1 MPDVIQNCK
10 TLDAFCQKQCN
21 ASFPP
26 YSRDGIG
33 RSLRYASFARVGKA
47 TMKYPRQRVPA
58 SGSLTGFDDRDF
70 RTRTLNMAVLNSLN
84 AMNVSGGRWR
94 TIARRN
100 LFFFIRF
107 ASALV
112 C

>member
-1 MPDVIQNCK
+1 
-10 TLDAFCQKQCN
+10 L
-21 ASFPP
+21 
-26 YSRDGIG
+26 G
-33 RSLRYASFARVGKA
+33 RRK
-47 TMKYPRQRVPA
+47 
-58 SGSLTGFDDRDF
+58 F
-70 RTRTLNMAVLNSLN
+70 RTRTLNVTVLNSLN